1 MLILEWLLRAFG
13 AFWVVAGIYT
23 LRTAWASRLIEKAG
37 NKIEPGLFKDSL
49 RTNFLFA
56 VGFLTF
62 CSGISLVIASIWSP
76 VIIGVLVLSQ
86 VIYFY
91 IQNRRRATASDREE
105 IEDTEVSPRTRNA
118 FVFSVIIWVFSVFV
132 FSVWRTV

>member
-23 LRTAWASRLIEKAG
+23 LRTAWASRLMENAG

-62 CSGISLVIASIWSP
+62 CSGTSLVMASIWSP
-76 VIIGVLVLSQ
+76 VIVGALVLTQ

-91 IQNRRRATASDREE
+91 IQSRRRATASNPEE
-105 IEDTEVSPRTRNA
+105 IEDTEISPRTRNA
-118 FVFSVIIWVFSVFV
+118 FVFSVVIWVFSALVFG
-132 FSVWRTV
+132 VWRTV